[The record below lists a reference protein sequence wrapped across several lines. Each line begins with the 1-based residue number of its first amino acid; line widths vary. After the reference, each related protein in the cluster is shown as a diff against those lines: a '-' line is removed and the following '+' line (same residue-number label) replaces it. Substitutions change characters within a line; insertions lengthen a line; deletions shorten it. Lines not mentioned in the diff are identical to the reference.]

1 MAAVLESPAPRKGGE
16 AITLQQ
22 AFTLFESSLLQRPVS
37 AEAQGMYLRL
47 LYHANLGRYRTMA
60 GVWVFPKW
68 VSVSTADLME
78 VLGIRQRKT
87 LYKIRDELIQAGYI
101 RTKAEPGAATTSY
114 LLTQILSIEDRREV
128 EAELRA
134 PLPIPVADR
143 QGSFDSNDFFERAVR
158 ASMGDEA
165 WDLHLKQGK

>member
-1 MAAVLESPAPRKGGE
+1 MAAVLEKLAPRKGGE
-16 AITLQQ
+16 AISLQQ

-68 VSVSTADLME
+68 VSVSTADLMD
-78 VLGIRQRKT
+78 VLGIRQRKP

-114 LLTQILSIEDRREV
+114 LLTQILSVEERREV
-128 EAELRA
+128 EADLKA
-134 PLPIPVADR
+134 PLPIPVTERQSTFDVNEFFAD
-143 QGSFDSNDFFERAVR
+143 AVR
-158 ASMGDEA
+158 ASLGDEIA
-165 WDLHLKQGK
+165 DEYFQRGK

>member
-1 MAAVLESPAPRKGGE
+1 MAAVLEKLAPRKGGE
-16 AITLQQ
+16 TITLQQ

-68 VSVSTADLME
+68 VSVSTADLMD

-114 LLTQILSIEDRREV
+114 LLTQILSVEDRREA
-128 EAELRA
+128 EAELGA
-134 PLPIPVADR
+134 PLPVPVAER
-143 QGSFDSNDFFERAVR
+143 QGSFDLNEFFVAAVR
-158 ASMGDEA
+158 HSMGDEIA
-165 WDLHLKQGK
+165 DDYARRGK